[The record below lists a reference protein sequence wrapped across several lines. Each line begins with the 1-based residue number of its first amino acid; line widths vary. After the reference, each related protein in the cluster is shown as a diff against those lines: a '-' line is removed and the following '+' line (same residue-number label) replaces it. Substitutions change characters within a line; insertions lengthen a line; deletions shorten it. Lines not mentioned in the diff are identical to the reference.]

1 MADAAGNNH
10 PCFVIWDGT
19 SFRGYETKEEMN
31 VDRSEGQKFA
41 RYYRTLGEPIQHL
54 VEKINLARDLAMKNT
69 REFACKLCASKQPE
83 EFPESFFSLDPPDT
97 LAPFGLHSLNFAL
110 PEETLNLLIK
120 SIRTY
125 GKAVAAGSMVL
136 VDGEPVEIETWCQY
150 KESEARQLK
159 RDMVAQIFELLHSMG
174 RTIEDMTMSEIIDLA
189 KAHFPGMPESVFVDF
204 RDAYADKLEEVG
216 LDPQRGAEQPRV
228 FIPIGDYRGAVAYY
242 PENGIEFS
250 STGKRSDIIKFG
262 SFAELWAS
270 PRCNLTKEQFIAAK
284 ISFMKRVRSM
294 VFVSEVPHML
304 TPVQMAEVVALEMSN
319 WLKSC
324 FSPEEAEA
332 QINRVLFET
341 VLKDQVWEKH
351 HPSVIALMKHAY
363 DLIINQAIAEVKTEG
378 FKHVKRKEFDDSL
391 MFTDPAVF
399 QAMQLAKIAHDFIQ
413 REFVEAPA
421 GAIAAIS
428 FERQIAQ
435 EIKNKTKPQ
444 ALSRVKWEYTTLV
457 RNLFKQKIDLMEDC
471 PQVSS
476 PIRHIPLVGI
486 EIANKIAEFIA
497 SGYAINIDNVLIYTV
512 GYLAALGLPPS
523 QIKQIQSCYTLGLKQ
538 RLKDVKQE
546 KNRTIPEVAL
556 RSEIGQIMMRTP
568 YLIGMHLYWKLE
580 SDPAFSAKSK
590 IEFGEQFLRHF
601 GASGLVAEDIK
612 RANEGFNQSINMS
625 WDEDGHVES
634 FDTIALV
641 KDPSGLSKKEALS
654 LSHYYNA
661 QCERVQ
667 VSLAKNL
674 VESPK
679 VWGRTLKR
687 LTDLAQRFKSY
698 VTHYDGHQ
706 AFAGA
711 SVDDLASLI
720 EKSEEDSKNASVN
733 SKGAPKLTKNQKRKL
748 RFKEKKLQDKIEGLT
763 KSMQAKR
770 IQRFVG
776 EFVPKQAAAKKIQT
790 LFRGIKAKFKVDAL
804 KVLDRQ
810 ACIKFAYTDSD
821 NERLIKR
828 ITEESMSNLRRKAA
842 GHDLA
847 NLARNSAT
855 TFNFL
860 ESRRLYRKGLIHE
873 AKKRYLQLLEKKAR
887 RYEYLIK
894 KYLATGGEYNE

>member
-10 PCFVIWDGT
+10 PCFVIWDGH

-41 RYYRTLGEPIQHL
+41 RYNRTSGEPIQSL
-54 VEKINLARDLAMKNT
+54 VESINSARDLAMEKT

-83 EFPESFFSLDPPDT
+83 EFPESFFSLDPPHT
-97 LAPFGLHSLNFAL
+97 LARFGLHSLSFAL
-110 PEETLNLLIK
+110 PKQTLNLLIK

-136 VDGEPVEIETWCQY
+136 VDGEPVEIETWCDY

-159 RDMVAQIFELLHSMG
+159 RDMVAQISELLHSMG
-174 RTIEDMTMSEIIDLA
+174 RTIEDMTMSEIIELA
-189 KAHFPGMPESVFVDF
+189 RAHFPGMPEAFFVDF

-228 FIPIGDYRGAVAYY
+228 FIPIGDYRGAVAYC

-250 STGKRSDIIKFG
+250 PTGKRSDIIKFG

-270 PRCNLTKEQFIAAK
+270 PQCNMTEEQFAAAK
-284 ISFMKRVRSM
+284 ITFMRRVRS
-294 VFVSEVPHML
+294 VALVSEIPHML
-304 TPVQMAEVVALEMSN
+304 TPVQIAEVVALEMAN
-319 WLKSC
+319 CLKST
-324 FSPEEAEA
+324 FTKEETEE
-332 QINRVLFET
+332 QFNRVLFET
-341 VLKDQVWEKH
+341 VLKEQGWEKH
-351 HPSVIALMKHAY
+351 HPTVIALMKHAY
-363 DLIINQAIAEVKTEG
+363 DLIINRAIAEVKTEG
-378 FKHVKRKEFDDSL
+378 FKHVKRKVFDDSL

-413 REFVEAPA
+413 RQFVEAPA

-428 FERQIAQ
+428 FERQVAL

-444 ALSRVKWEYTTLV
+444 ALSRVKWEYTTLI

-471 PQVSS
+471 PLVTS
-476 PIRHIPLVGI
+476 PIRHIPVVGI
-486 EIANKIAEFIA
+486 EIAHKIAELIA

-523 QIKQIQSCYTLGLKQ
+523 QVKQIQSCYTLGLKQ
-538 RLKDVKQE
+538 RLKGVKQE
-546 KNRTIPEVAL
+546 NNRTIPEADL
-556 RSEIGQIMMRTP
+556 RTAIGQIMMRTP

-580 SDPAFSAKSK
+580 SDPAFSAESK

-601 GASGLVAEDIK
+601 GGSGLVAEDIK
-612 RANEGFNQSINMS
+612 RAHQGFNQSINMS
-625 WDEDGHVES
+625 WDEDRHAES

-667 VSLAKNL
+667 VSLTKNL

-679 VWGRTLKR
+679 VWKRTLKR
-687 LTDLAQRFKSY
+687 LTELAETFKNY
-698 VTHYDGHQ
+698 VTHYDEHQ

-711 SVDDLASLI
+711 SVDDLESFI
-720 EKSEEDSKNASVN
+720 EKAEEEDSKKAAATSG
-733 SKGAPKLTKNQKRKL
+733 GAPKLTKNQKRKL
-748 RFKEKKLQDKIEGLT
+748 RIKEKKRQEKIAELT
-763 KSMQAKR
+763 KFAQARR
-770 IQRFVG
+770 IQRFVR

-790 LFRGIKAKFKVDAL
+790 LFRGIEAKFKIDAL

-810 ACIKFAYTDSD
+810 AHIKFAYSD
-821 NERLIKR
+821 FDKERLVKS
-828 ITEESMSNLRRKAA
+828 ITEESRSNLRRRAA
-842 GHDLA
+842 GQDLS
-847 NLARNSAT
+847 NLARNSAS

-860 ESRRLYRKGLIHE
+860 ESRRLYHKGLIPE
-873 AKKRYLQLLEKKAR
+873 VEKRHLQLIVKKAG
-887 RYEYLIK
+887 RYEYLIQ
-894 KYLATGGEYNE
+894 KYLAKRGV